1 MENGFYVAASTQFI
15 ADGNTLRE
23 LLATGQVQIT
33 DASGQPVNVVSGNC
47 NLLKTCK
54 KTVHVFACSCLMVI
68 NCLGIK
74 MTMLFLRLNRKLMVT
89 HSIFNPSLIIQ
100 SNSHCIVCTATFEFF

>member
-33 DASGQPVNVVSGNC
+33 DASGQPVNVVSVNC

-54 KTVHVFACSCLMVI
+54 KTVQLCLQLFDGDQFLGYQDDHAILAVKQEVDGNTLHFQSVI
-68 NCLGIK
+68 NYPVKQSL
-74 MTMLFLRLNRKLMVT
+74 
-89 HSIFNPSLIIQ
+89 HSVYGHI
-100 SNSHCIVCTATFEFF
+100 